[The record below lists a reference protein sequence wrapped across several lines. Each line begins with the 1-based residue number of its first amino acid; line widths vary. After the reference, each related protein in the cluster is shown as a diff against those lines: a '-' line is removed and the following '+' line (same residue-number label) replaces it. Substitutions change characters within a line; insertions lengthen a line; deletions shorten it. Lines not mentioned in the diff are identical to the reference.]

1 MKKNAKRLIIVSN
14 RLPIICQK
22 KAEGEWDIEPS
33 HGGLVTALDPVFKNR
48 GGLWIGWPGTP
59 DVDLQK
65 IQVPLDKVSDGFGY
79 AFIPV
84 NLTQEE
90 RDNFYLG
97 FSNEIIWPLF
107 HDLQTLCNFNPAFF
121 KAYKVVNHK
130 FAEVI
135 AKNAGPQDLIW
146 IHDYHLLEVAS
157 ELRKLK
163 TKSRLAFFLH
173 IPFPPL
179 DIFLKLPWRA
189 ELMKGLME
197 FDVLGFQTQRD
208 VRNFM
213 ECVRMFVLPQ
223 LNRRDLKSSNIHL
236 IKRNRRDVA
245 LGSFP
250 ISIDYQGFA
259 DLAAQPEIQKLAD
272 KLREDLPNRTLIM
285 GVDRLDY
292 TKGIPYKLEAFR
304 NALERYPELRGKVT
318 LVQNVVPSREDI
330 EEYHDLRNEIE
341 QLVGEINGQYTHA
354 GWVPIHYMFQ
364 SLDRRELLA
373 FYRMAKIAMI
383 TPLKDGMNLVAKE
396 YCASCVDEDSVLIL
410 SEFAGAAAELQ
421 IGALMVNPYHI
432 EEMADKLYEAYHM
445 ADRERQSRMRKIR
458 KHIKTHNIFH
468 WAESFL
474 RVAIN
479 EDLSA
484 FPEPPEYV
492 PRVEIA

>member
-1 MKKNAKRLIIVSN
+1 MKKQAKRLIIVSN
-14 RLPIICQK
+14 RLPIICQ
-22 KAEGEWDIEPS
+22 ENPQGGWNIEPS
-33 HGGLVTALDPVFKNR
+33 GGGLVTALDPVFKNR

-59 DVDLQK
+59 DLDPK
-65 IQVPLDKVSDGFGY
+65 EIQAPLDEVSDGSGY
-79 AFIPV
+79 GFIPV

-107 HDLQTLCNFNPAFF
+107 HDLQTRCNFNPSFF
-121 KAYKVVNHK
+121 KAYKVVNRK

-163 TKSRLAFFLH
+163 VKSRLAFFLH
-173 IPFPPL
+173 IPFPSL

-213 ECVRMFVLPQ
+213 QCVRMFVLPG
-223 LNRRDLKSSNIHL
+223 LDRRVLKSTHVHL
-236 IKRNRRDVA
+236 IKKNQREVA

-250 ISIDYQGFA
+250 ISIDYQGFEDQA
-259 DLAAQPEIQKLAD
+259 SDPAIEKLAS
-272 KLREDLPNRTLIM
+272 KLREDLPNRTLII

-292 TKGIPYKLEAFR
+292 TKGIPYKLDAFR
-304 NALERYPELRGKVT
+304 NVLERYPELQGKIT

-330 EEYHDLRNEIE
+330 DEYHDLRIEIE
-341 QLVGEINGQYTHA
+341 QLVGEINGQFTHA

-364 SLDRRELLA
+364 NLDRQELLA
-373 FYRMAKIAMI
+373 FYRMAKIAMV

-396 YCASCVDEDSVLIL
+396 
-410 SEFAGAAAELQ
+410 
-421 IGALMVNPYHI
+421 
-432 EEMADKLYEAYHM
+432 
-445 ADRERQSRMRKIR
+445 
-458 KHIKTHNIFH
+458 
-468 WAESFL
+468 
-474 RVAIN
+474 
-479 EDLSA
+479 
-484 FPEPPEYV
+484 
-492 PRVEIA
+492 